1 MEQEKTSYKDYKN
14 KQSEAEKMRL
24 RQQYLEELGE
34 YSSTDSEGNKAVR
47 TTSRLEALKRNKD

>member
-1 MEQEKTSYKDYKN
+1 
-14 KQSEAEKMRL
+14 MRL

-47 TTSRLEALKRNKD
+47 TTSRLEALKKAKDDE